1 MKTLNV
7 RKASVPQSELSKG
20 VLKIA
25 TFTPR
30 GIPLP
35 GAAIRLTGTK
45 GAVKPNM
52 SRSGELWFVAE
63 PGSYRLSVTF
73 LGADTVTRTV
83 EIKPAPENGPRKS
96 QFQELNLTLSPID

>member
-1 MKTLNV
+1 V
-7 RKASVPQSELSKG
+7 SVPQSELSKG

-35 GAAIRLTGTK
+35 GAAIRLTGPK
-45 GAVKPNM
+45 GALKPNM
-52 SRSGELWFVAE
+52 SHSGELWFVAE
-63 PGSYRLSVTF
+63 PGSYQLSAAF
-73 LGADTVTRTV
+73 PGANTVTRTV
-83 EIKPAPENGPRKS
+83 EIKPAPENGPWKS